1 MPGPVL
7 SGLAIIA
14 RYAAQKGIPAAIKKY
29 GKTQVSKAVKNK
41 SGLSRAAESSLRE
54 LGVSG
59 KGIRAV
65 RKRADAKQAKAA
77 TPAKRE
83 QGRRLRKNQEAV
95 SQAKGAVKGA
105 IGVGAAAYAAG
116 KAKGAKERARL
127 RKEVTEKRKKEK
139 GFPFKTKGRR

>member
-77 TPAKRE
+77 GHELSTATAASAS
-83 QGRRLRKNQEAV
+83 GFRR
-95 SQAKGAVKGA
+95 
-105 IGVGAAAYAAG
+105 AA
-116 KAKGAKERARL
+116 
-127 RKEVTEKRKKEK
+127 
-139 GFPFKTKGRR
+139 FK